1 MKIAFSDHTWRRLGP
16 PDLELCFLEQAL
28 PGLRAHQVD
37 QHVQGGGAQV
47 HAGSIGEVL
56 VNVLQCNQKGM
67 FLNLD

>member
-1 MKIAFSDHTWRRLGP
+1 MKNVFRDHTWWRLGP
-16 PDLELCFLEQAL
+16 PDLELCLLEQAL

-56 VNVLQCNQKGM
+56 VNVLQCK
-67 FLNLD
+67 